1 VKSCFY
7 FLQVNYEIKEM
18 REREQEKMGH
28 ASQIRCL
35 EKIMLNCLEKNKKMI
50 KLLDPSLEIFVFK
63 GD

>member
-1 VKSCFY
+1 MS
-7 FLQVNYEIKEM
+7 
-18 REREQEKMGH
+18 H
-28 ASQIRCL
+28 ARQIRCL